1 MNAYKTEVT
10 FSEDGE
16 LSLKGLPFHAGDAV
30 EVIILERPGKREAP
44 VSNDMH
50 QEDFSPLAGSVIQY
64 DDPFAPA
71 VLAEDW
77 DVIQ

>member
-30 EVIILERPGKREAP
+30 EVIILERPGKRETP
-44 VSNDMH
+44 VTSEIHHEN
-50 QEDFSPLAGSVIQY
+50 SGPLAGSVIQY

-71 VLAEDW
+71 ALAEDW
-77 DVIQ
+77 DVVQ